1 MRRNNDSYD
10 GLGEYNE
17 PHNKIYKKWVKK
29 CIKNMLFFFY
39 FKGFYG
45 IIIYVYRS
53 TYL

>member
-1 MRRNNDSYD
+1 MI
-10 GLGEYNE
+10 EYLE
-17 PHNKIYKKWVKK
+17 IGKK

-53 TYL
+53 TFL